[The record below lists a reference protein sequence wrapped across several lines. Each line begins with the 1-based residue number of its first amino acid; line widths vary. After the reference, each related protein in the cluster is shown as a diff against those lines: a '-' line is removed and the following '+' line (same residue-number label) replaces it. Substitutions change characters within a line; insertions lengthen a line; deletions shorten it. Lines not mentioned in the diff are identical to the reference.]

1 MVLRG
6 GRCDLRRYIIE
17 TKADF
22 VSFKAFTC
30 SNMIDVRHKHE
41 NMSHQNN
48 TQSQRQKYE
57 IIRSNMQI
65 RERCHI
71 KMIFSAYQAGLKKM
85 GCQLAKLQEGPWGR
99 PAALTGS
106 LTGRERSH
114 LTTSYQLSDPGNGRL
129 ATPRQNYSFY
139 QSSLVDLR
147 RAQMDVTA
155 SAPHR

>member
-1 MVLRG
+1 MDTLRVSEIESRWHVVLRG

-71 KMIFSAYQAGLKKM
+71 KMIFSAYQAGLKK
-85 GCQLAKLQEGPWGR
+85 WG
-99 PAALTGS
+99 AS
-106 LTGRERSH
+106 L
-114 LTTSYQLSDPGNGRL
+114 
-129 ATPRQNYSFY
+129 
-139 QSSLVDLR
+139 QSSR
-147 RAQMDVTA
+147 RVPGVALQ
-155 SAPHR
+155 H